1 MPLSGKTRRI
11 RVTNQTRGLDLAT
24 RAEVADTWYRRLF
37 GLLGQDSLP
46 SGGALVLEP
55 CSSVHCVGMR
65 FPIDVLFCDRD
76 GTVLYART
84 LRPQR
89 FSPIVRRA
97 RRAIEL
103 PAGTIAR
110 TQTAPGDRVSLS
122 EVP

>member
-1 MPLSGKTRRI
+1 MPLSGKPLRV

-24 RAEVADTWYRRLF
+24 RAEVADTWYRRLV
-37 GLLGQDSLP
+37 GLLGQGSLP
-46 SGGALVLEP
+46 SGSALILEP

-110 TQTAPGDRVSLS
+110 TRTAPGDCVSLS